1 MSDGS
6 IFQQVRKA
14 VLGGTSFVWPAIAG
28 VSAMLLAVFS
38 IAEIEPGQAGCK
50 INNLTGSQGSITQP
64 GWVTRVP
71 FIHSL
76 YLEDASPQ
84 TFTMTG
90 NQNVDALHSRMLT
103 VRASDGSNFSFDAAD
118 VIFQLQGDQV
128 CAAIADSGIENG
140 YRDWMIPYVRTVMRD
155 EFGRES
161 TINVSDPTKYA
172 ASVKLV
178 SDRLN
183 EVLGEHAIAVN
194 QLVTPKPRF
203 NDEYE
208 KAIEDRNGLE
218 NQKAV
223 IRSSLNRAETD
234 RERQLAEVDQ
244 EKNLA
249 MQERRAILE
258 NALATATAQQAAT
271 KQEADTH
278 AIVVLGEG
286 QAHLS
291 GKEGAA
297 LELQGEL
304 TATYM
309 SKQAEISAFRNQPVE
324 RVMERLGEKL
334 RGVTISIEPWASD
347 ATPSRIVLEKL
358 GEQ

>member
-1 MSDGS
+1 MNEPNRIQELLNTLTG
-6 IFQQVRKA
+6 KA
-14 VLGGTSFVWPAIAG
+14 QWVWPAA
-28 VSAMLLAVFS
+28 VAMTVMTVGAFS
-38 IAEIEPGQAGCK
+38 IAEIQPGEAGCR
-50 INNLTGSQGSITQP
+50 INNLTGTQESITQP

-71 FIHSL
+71 IVHSL

-90 NQNVDALHSRMLT
+90 NDDVDALHSKMLT
-103 VRASDGSNFSFDAAD
+103 VRASDGSNFSFDSAD

-128 CAAIADSGIENG
+128 CPAIEDSGIDNG

-183 EVLGEHAIAVN
+183 EVLGAHAISVN

-203 NDEYE
+203 NDQYE

-218 NQKAV
+218 NKKAV
-223 IRSSLNRAETD
+223 IRSSLDRAETD
-234 RERQLAEVDQ
+234 RERQLAIVDQ

-249 MQERRAILE
+249 MQERRATLE
-258 NALATATAQQAAT
+258 NSLATASAQQAAI
-271 KQEADTH
+271 KQGADTH
-278 AIVVLGEG
+278 AIVALGEG
-286 QAHLS
+286 QAYLS
-291 GKEGAA
+291 GKEGEAA
-297 LELQGEL
+297 ELQGEL
-304 TATYM
+304 AATFE

-324 RVMERLGEKL
+324 RVMQRLGEKL
-334 RGVTISIEPWASD
+334 AGVTISIQPWANDS
-347 ATPSRIVLEKL
+347 TPSKVELQK
-358 GEQ
+358 